1 MLTSYFGLLLF
12 YILYLLTSVCF
23 YIFRLAKEEELVAA
37 RKKADELEKDN
48 IEMATK
54 LSKKEQELD
63 LRTLEKVSLCSCEL
77 ATSI

>member
-23 YIFRLAKEEELVAA
+23 YILRLAKEDELVAA

-63 LRTLEKVSLCSCEL
+63 LRTLEKVGLCSCEL